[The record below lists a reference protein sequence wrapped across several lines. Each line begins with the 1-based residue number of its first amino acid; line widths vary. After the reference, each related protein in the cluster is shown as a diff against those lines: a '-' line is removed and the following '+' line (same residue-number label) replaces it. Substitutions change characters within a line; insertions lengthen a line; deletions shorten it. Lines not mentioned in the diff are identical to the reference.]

1 MRPFRAPVL
10 LFVLFTLFSAVS
22 FGVQPDRI
30 AAPLTGGQVAPLRG
44 NVHGMA
50 RAQFDQGRVDA
61 ATRMSG
67 VSLVFKPSAG
77 QQSDLDKLLADQQ
90 NPSSPKYH
98 KWLTPAQFADRFGM
112 SRNDIAKVTAWLQ
125 SQGLT
130 VTRVAN
136 SRNQIFFEGAV
147 AQVESAFR
155 TQIHNYLVDGELH
168 YANASEP
175 AVPAALAGMTLGLHN
190 LHNFQPK
197 PRVKVRRA
205 MFNEIHSHLTSHAT
219 GNHFLTPGDFATI
232 YDVQALYTAG
242 VDGTGETIAVI
253 GQSAISLTDIHNFR
267 NAAGLAAN
275 DPTLVLVPG
284 SGTSTHCAGDE
295 GESDLDLEWTGG
307 VAKKASITFVYVG
320 LGTGTTCANRTFGAF
335 DALQYSVDKNIAAF
349 ISNSYGLCEN
359 ANSSIGITQ
368 ADALT
373 IQGWAK
379 QANTQGQTIVAA
391 TGDTGA
397 ADCDFGASVA
407 KDGLAVD
414 IPASIPEVTGAG
426 GTAFNGDG
434 PGTVTGTP
442 PNTDVSATIYWSGTT
457 SSTDTISSAL
467 SYIPEIAWNDT
478 VPGSPLSASGGGAS
492 IYFAKPTWQTGTG
505 VPSDGKRD
513 VPDIAVSASPSHD
526 AYLICSPTDG
536 FGNPGCTGGFR
547 DIQGFFD
554 TVGGTSVS
562 APTFAATLALIDQ
575 YLFTRGFQATSGI
588 GNANPNLYHIAT
600 YSQPAFNDITSGDNI
615 VPCTNGTPG
624 CPASGVPQFGFSAG
638 TGYDQVT
645 GLGSINGTA
654 LALAWGD
661 LLTPSSASI
670 SASAPQIIQGINE
683 TFTVTVTTSSPS
695 PASGT
700 VSLSN
705 NGSALGTATVSGGT
719 ATFSTTTLPPGTNS
733 VSATYN
739 GIFATS
745 ASSAVTVTV
754 TPPSYTLSS
763 NVATVA
769 VIGGSS
775 AQATLTLTPANNF
788 PQSITFTC
796 TGLPAESSCIFSP
809 TSVTPNGAA
818 VTESLS
824 IKTTAR
830 VARLN
835 APFERA
841 GRIFYAMLLPGL
853 LGIVVSAGSRNRALR
868 QIRLLSLMVVL
879 GFSTLWLGACGNSST
894 IKDPGT
900 PKGTS
905 PIVVTATTNGANPVT
920 QTVTINLTVN

>member
-1 MRPFRAPVL
+1 MRPFRASVL
-10 LFVLFTLFSAVS
+10 LFVLFTLLSAVS

-30 AAPLTGGQVAPLRG
+30 AAPLTAGQVVSLRG

-67 VSLVFKPSAG
+67 VSLVFKPSAA
-77 QQSDLDKLLADQQ
+77 QQRDLDKLLADQQ

-112 SRNDIAKVTAWLQ
+112 SRNDIAKVTAWLH

-136 SRNQIFFEGAV
+136 SRNQVFFEGKV
-147 AQVESAFR
+147 AQVESTFR
-155 TQIHNYLVDGELH
+155 TEIHNYLANGELH

-190 LHNFQPK
+190 LHNFQPR
-197 PRVKVRRA
+197 PRIKVRKT
-205 MFNEIHSHLTSHAT
+205 MFNEIHPHLTSYVS

-232 YDVQALYTAG
+232 YDVQALYSAG
-242 VDGTGETIAVI
+242 MDGTGETIAVI

-284 SGTSTHCAGDE
+284 SGTSTTCAGDE

-307 VAKKASITFVYVG
+307 IAKNASITFVYVG

-335 DALQYSVDKNIAAF
+335 DALQYSVDQNIAAF

-359 ANSSIGITQ
+359 TNSSIGIVQ

-373 IQGWAK
+373 IQGWAQ

-407 KDGLAVD
+407 VDGLAVD

-442 PNTDVSATIYWSGTT
+442 PNTNVSATVYWSGTT
-457 SSTDTISSAL
+457 SNTDTISSAL

-478 VPGSPLSASGGGAS
+478 ALAGTLSASGGGAS

-505 VPSDGKRD
+505 VPADGKRD

-536 FGNPGCTGGFR
+536 AKNPGCTSGFR
-547 DIQGFFD
+547 DSQGFFD
-554 TVGGTSVS
+554 LVGGTSVS
-562 APTFAATLALIDQ
+562 APAFAATLALIDQ
-575 YLFTRGFQATSGI
+575 YI
-588 GNANPNLYHIAT
+588 GNIPPGGLGNVNPKLYQLAAST
-600 YSQPAFNDITSGDNI
+600 PSAFNDITSGDNI
-615 VPCTNGTPG
+615 VTCTQGTTG
-624 CPASGVPQFGFSAG
+624 CPASAPFQYGFSTNA
-638 TGYDQVT
+638 GYDRVT
-645 GLGSINGTA
+645 GLGSINAFVLAKAWAASLIPTLTTLQSPAAQIFFSQNITLTANITPLGADPAYVNFYNGTTFLGSANLDSSGVATLSTTALPVGTA
-654 LALAWGD
+654 SITAAYTGNG
-661 LLTPSSASI
+661 TYSSSI
-670 SASAPQIIQGINE
+670 SSPAATVIVTPAFTLSPSVTTISVAQGGAGSATITMTPAAG
-683 TFTVTVTTSSPS
+683 FTTPLTYTCTDPALESTCTISPAIATNQTQVTVN
-695 PASGT
+695 
-700 VSLSN
+700 V
-705 NGSALGTATVSGGT
+705 
-719 ATFSTTTLPPGTNS
+719 TTTRATGQLRLPLGR
-733 VSATYN
+733 
-739 GIFATS
+739 
-745 ASSAVTVTV
+745 
-754 TPPSYTLSS
+754 
-763 NVATVA
+763 
-769 VIGGSS
+769 GS
-775 AQATLTLTPANNF
+775 
-788 PQSITFTC
+788 
-796 TGLPAESSCIFSP
+796 
-809 TSVTPNGAA
+809 
-818 VTESLS
+818 
-824 IKTTAR
+824 
-830 VARLN
+830 
-835 APFERA
+835 
-841 GRIFYAMLLPGL
+841 RIFYAALLPGL
-853 LGIVVSAGSRNRALR
+853 LGIVFTAGSRGTRGMRSLG
-868 QIRLLSLMVVL
+868 LLVVL
-879 GFSTLWLGACGNSST
+879 GCSTLWLGACGSST
-894 IKDPGT
+894 PKNPGT
-900 PKGTS
+900 AKGSYTLT
-905 PIVVTATTNGANPVT
+905 INATTGGTNPAT
-920 QTVTINLTVN
+920 GSTTVALQVN

>member
-1 MRPFRAPVL
+1 LL
-10 LFVLFTLFSAVS
+10 LFVLFALFSAVS

-30 AAPLTGGQVAPLRG
+30 GAPLTSGQVVPLRG

-50 RAQFDQGRVDA
+50 RAQFDRGRVDA

-67 VSLVFKPSAG
+67 VSLVFKPSAA
-77 QQSDLDKLLADQQ
+77 QQGDLNKLLADQQ

-98 KWLTPAQFADRFGM
+98 KWLTPAQFADRFGL
-112 SRNDIAKVTAWLQ
+112 SRTDIAKVTDWLQ
-125 SQGLT
+125 SQGFT

-136 SRNQIFFEGAV
+136 SRNQVFFEGTV
-147 AQVESAFR
+147 AQVESAFH
-155 TQIHNYLVDGELH
+155 TEIHNYLVEGELH

-175 AVPAALAGMTLGLHN
+175 SVPAPLAGMTLGLHN

-197 PRVKVRRA
+197 PRIKVRNM
-205 MFNEIHSHLTSHAT
+205 MFNEIHSHLTSHVS
-219 GNHFLTPGDFATI
+219 GSHFLTPADFATI
-232 YDVQALYTAG
+232 YDIQALYSAG

-275 DPTLVLVPG
+275 DPTLLLVPG
-284 SGTSTHCAGDE
+284 SGASTTCSGDE
-295 GESDLDLEWTGG
+295 GESDLDLEWTVGI
-307 VAKKASITFVYVG
+307 AKKASVTLVYVG

-335 DALQYSVDKNIAAF
+335 DALQYSVDQNIAAF

-359 ANSSIGITQ
+359 TNSVIGITQ

-373 IQGWAK
+373 IQGWAQ
-379 QANTQGQTIVAA
+379 QANAQGQTIVSA

-397 ADCDFGASVA
+397 ADCDFNASVA

-426 GTAFNGDG
+426 GTAFTGDG
-434 PGTVTGTP
+434 AGTVTG
-442 PNTDVSATIYWSGTT
+442 NDSGATTYWSGTT
-457 SSTDTISSAL
+457 GGTDTISSAL

-478 VPGSPLSASGGGAS
+478 AAAGTLSASGGGAS
-492 IYFAKPTWQTGTG
+492 IYFAKPTWQTGAG
-505 VPSDGKRD
+505 VPTDGKRD

-526 AYLICSPTDG
+526 GYLICSPTDSA
-536 FGNPGCTGGFR
+536 GNPGCATGFR
-547 DIQGFFD
+547 DSQGFFD
-554 TVGGTSVS
+554 LVGGTSVS
-562 APTFAATLALIDQ
+562 APTFTATLALIDQ
-575 YLFTRGFQATSGI
+575 YLVANGFQATSGI

-600 YSQPAFNDITSGDNI
+600 YNPPAFHDVTSGNNT
-615 VPCTNGTPG
+615 VPCTKGTPS
-624 CPASGVPQFGFSAG
+624 CPASGIAQFGFSAG

-645 GLGSINGTA
+645 GLGSIDGNA

-661 LLTPSSASI
+661 LLTPSSTSI

-683 TFTVTVTTSSPS
+683 TFIVTVTPSS
-695 PASGT
+695 ATGT
-700 VSLSN
+700 ASLST
-705 NGSALGTATVSGGT
+705 NGTALGTATVSGGN
-719 ATFSTTTLPPGTNS
+719 ATFSTTALPPGTDS
-733 VSATYN
+733 VTATYN

-769 VIGGSS
+769 VIAGSS
-775 AQATLTLTPANNF
+775 AQANLTITPGNNF

-796 TGLPAESSCIFSP
+796 AGLPAESSCIFSP
-809 TSVTPNGAA
+809 TSVVPNGAA
-818 VTESLS
+818 ITDSLS
-824 IKTTAR
+824 IKTTAP

-835 APFERA
+835 PPFERG
-841 GRIFYAMLLPGL
+841 GRIFYAALLPGL
-853 LGIVVSAGSRNRALR
+853 LGIFVSGSSRNRAIR
-868 QIRLLSLMVVL
+868 QMRLLSLMVVL

-894 IKDPGT
+894 TKDPGT

-905 PIVVTATTNGANPVT
+905 VIVVTATTSGANPVT
-920 QTVTINLTVN
+920 QTVKINLTVN